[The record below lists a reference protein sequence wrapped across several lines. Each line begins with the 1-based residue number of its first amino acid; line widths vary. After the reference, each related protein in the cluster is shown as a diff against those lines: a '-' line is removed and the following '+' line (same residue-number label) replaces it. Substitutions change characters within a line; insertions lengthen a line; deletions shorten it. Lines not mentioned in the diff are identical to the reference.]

1 MRKLALL
8 AAATI
13 TISLTSAQ
21 ADPVFGEWKTQGSDV
36 AKYAGHY
43 LHVKLAPCQG
53 KICGHITKVI
63 GIDADIIGDPII
75 WDMQANK
82 DGSYSGGTILGSRP
96 RGNLC
101 LQDVADRKQTK
112 SKRLCRR
119 WHDLQEPDLVTALA
133 LTERSCASLCS
144 PSAHHHPNGSPQ

>member
-82 DGSYSGGTILGSRP
+82 DGSYSGGTIWAPDRGGTYASKMSLTGNKLKVSGCVAGGMICKSQIWSR
-96 RGNLC
+96 L
-101 LQDVADRKQTK
+101 
-112 SKRLCRR
+112 
-119 WHDLQEPDLVTALA
+119 
-133 LTERSCASLCS
+133 
-144 PSAHHHPNGSPQ
+144 